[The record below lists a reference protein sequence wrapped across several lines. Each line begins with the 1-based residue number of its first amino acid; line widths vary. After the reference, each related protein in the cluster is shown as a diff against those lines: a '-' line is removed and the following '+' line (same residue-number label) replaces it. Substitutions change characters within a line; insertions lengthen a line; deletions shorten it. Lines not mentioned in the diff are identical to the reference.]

1 MGMGFAPTWLRQVSL
16 PASHDHFNHSEC
28 TSWAS
33 RPAHMR
39 KIAMNWQTC
48 HEPKFMAIFFISI
61 WTHLSHWEMFRVEE
75 RRKILTQ
82 IFPVTGCDTRDAG
95 KLLKHSKLQ
104 LKWFRKLKYH
114 CNRYA
119 YRQST
124 VIGILLIIAGALSIV
139 FNIVDLAVGTKIAG
153 TYSSYGYPNYYY
165 ESLSVTSKGVAGHG
179 LWCGALVS
187 ISSVVWSF
195 HFVDDN
201 GDDDDGDW

>member
-33 RPAHMR
+33 RPVHMR

-114 CNRYA
+114 CNRYE

-124 VIGILLIIAGALSIV
+124 VIGILLIIGGALSVV
-139 FNIVDLAVGTKIAG
+139 FIIVDLAFGNIHIVKYGCREVGQYTL
-153 TYSSYGYPNYYY
+153 
-165 ESLSVTSKGVAGHG
+165 LSRTSNGALYHGV
-179 LWCGALVS
+179 WCGAPVS
-187 ISSVVWSF
+187 ISSVVWNF
-195 HFVDDN
+195 HLVDDN
-201 GDDDDGDW
+201 GVDDDGDW